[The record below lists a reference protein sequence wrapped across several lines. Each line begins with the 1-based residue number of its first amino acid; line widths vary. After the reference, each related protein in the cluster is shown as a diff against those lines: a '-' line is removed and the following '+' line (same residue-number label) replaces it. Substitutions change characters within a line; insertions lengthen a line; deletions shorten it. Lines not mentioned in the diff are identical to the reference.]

1 MGRQAEEGLE
11 VVLAGEADTRAAGA
25 ALGAVLAAGDAV
37 ALVGDLGA
45 GKTTLVQ
52 GIALGAGV
60 PPDEPVTSPTFTLLD
75 EHAGRIR
82 LVHADL
88 YRIERERE
96 LDQIGLDDA
105 FRTAAAVLVEWAD
118 RFPVMPADHLRI
130 ELTLDGEDARRLVAR
145 GTGPRGAALVAAW
158 TERLAC

>member
-1 MGRQAEEGLE
+1 MSQAEVLD

-25 ALGAVLAAGDAV
+25 ALGAVLAAGDAI

-52 GIALGAGV
+52 GVALGAGIT
-60 PPDEPVTSPTFTLLD
+60 EPVTSPTFTLLD
-75 EHAGRIR
+75 EHTGRIR

-105 FRTAAAVLVEWAD
+105 FRSGAAVLVEWAD

-130 ELTLDGEDARRLVAR
+130 ELTLADPDDEEGRRLVAR
-145 GTGPRGAALVAAW
+145 GTGARGAALLAAW

>member
-1 MGRQAEEGLE
+1 MGRQAEESVEL
-11 VVLAGEADTRAAGA
+11 VLAGEAETRAAGA
-25 ALGAVLAAGDAV
+25 LLGAVLAAGDAV

-82 LVHADL
+82 IVHADL

-105 FRTAAAVLVEWAD
+105 FR
-118 RFPVMPADHLRI
+118 
-130 ELTLDGEDARRLVAR
+130 
-145 GTGPRGAALVAAW
+145 
-158 TERLAC
+158 

>member
-1 MGRQAEEGLE
+1 MSELA
-11 VVLAGEADTRAAGA
+11 VVLADEAATRAAGA

-52 GIALGAGV
+52 GVALGAEV
-60 PPDEPVTSPTFTLLD
+60 TEPVTSPTFTLID

-88 YRIERERE
+88 YRIEREPE

-105 FRTAAAVLVEWAD
+105 FRSGAAVLVEWAD

-130 ELTLDGEDARRLVAR
+130 ELTLADEDARRLVAR
-145 GTGPRGAALVAAW
+145 GTGGRGAALLAAW
-158 TERLAC
+158 TERLAT